1 MIGPGKYNCILI
13 YNFQVNFCIDL
24 NILRNTI
31 QLQQLQITSFF
42 RDISKFKKK
51 NSFPVLTV
59 FLQILYNCGEFL
71 KKSVVDNALLI

>member
-51 NSFPVLTV
+51 QFSGSYCIFTD
-59 FLQILYNCGEFL
+59 FI
-71 KKSVVDNALLI
+71 